1 MYQMAKAYYDVTYK
15 TYYNDRIKP
24 VPFRGKES
32 HPLYVQVTFDRRTI
46 FFKSYY
52 FELFRQKKYD
62 SQAPTLAQIEK
73 FESRVIDYIIA
84 RNTDRFSLD
93 LLQDEYKRYSADV
106 LDTFEKPFL
115 DWLAG
120 CLRAERLPRLAA
132 MIAQGT
138 EEFLAI
144 QLWDDLKT
152 GLQPDLVSR
161 IDEKAIRET
170 EPYYLMAAF
179 VRYRY
184 PKGPFCMPCHEWIL
198 HDEKDYPVTDAA
210 AEKFFDD
217 NLWRENIRV
226 DILDLIRKVHRMM
239 FRDVARR

>member
-62 SQAPTLAQIEK
+62 SQPPTPAQIEK
-73 FESRVIDYIIA
+73 FEGRVIDYIIA

-93 LLQDEYKRYSADV
+93 LLQYEYKLYSADV

-115 DWLAG
+115 EWLAG
-120 CLRAERLPRLAA
+120 FLRAERLPGLAA

-144 QLWDDLKT
+144 QLCDDLKA

-161 IDEKAIRET
+161 IEEKAIRET
-170 EPYYLMAAF
+170 EPYYLLAAF
-179 VRYRY
+179 VRYMY
-184 PKGPFCMPCHEWIL
+184 PKGPFCLPCHEWKL
-198 HDEKDYPVTDAA
+198 EDENHFPVTDAA

-217 NLWRENIRV
+217 TLWRENIRV

-239 FRDVARR
+239 FKNIRQY